1 MEPTANKQEH
11 SAPNKAERDVEL
23 RDAALGK
30 AAGGVAAAAGGWS
43 IFFGDITIK
52 PPTTPYEKAKF
63 GIGTCS
69 K

>member
-11 SAPNKAERDVEL
+11 SAPKAERDLEL
-23 RDAALGK
+23 NEAALAK
-30 AAGGVAAAAGGWS
+30 AAGGLAATAGAFS

-52 PPTTPYEKAKF
+52 PPTTPYEKAKL
-63 GIGTCS
+63 GVGTCS